1 MLMVGTFLKMFQART
16 AAQQDI
22 TTVVNAVCSSLQ
34 CHNARYRSRS
44 NIYLSP
50 VQIIF
55 PQPKEGG
62 SWCVAAGAAAN
73 SVNLFYL
80 RQ

>member
-62 SWCVAAGAAAN
+62 CVAAGAAAN